1 MINYDLDSLQ
11 AANLARINK
20 LLSRNNE
27 YIIRLIVV
35 IYSGFILKTKSFNL
49 DNSNSSCKNKK
60 NSRSLKILFFSEDKS
75 NSA

>member
-1 MINYDLDSLQ
+1 VINYDLDSLQ

-27 YIIRLIVV
+27 YIIRLIAV